1 MIGNRLLQIT
11 SYIAKYGCIESW
23 KIYLKRAQFMQ
34 IENYVGD
41 YLDGVFSY
49 IKTYLQVDLTK
60 TSVSQIA
67 KSSNEELCNYCLAV
81 LTAWPF
87 LHQLCSQFS
96 NF

>member
-1 MIGNRLLQIT
+1 MIENCPLQIT

-41 YLDGVFSY
+41 YLVGVFLY
-49 IKTYLQVDLTK
+49 KNIF
-60 TSVSQIA
+60 TSRLDKDECLSNC

>member
-1 MIGNRLLQIT
+1 MIENCPLQIT

-67 KSSNEELCNYCLAV
+67 KARMKSYVTTVSLY
-81 LTAWPF
+81 
-87 LHQLCSQFS
+87 
-96 NF
+96 